1 MATNDRGPRARKPA
15 RRKAAAGTKPA
26 RADKLEMHQRMQE
39 VIELASGVDQ
49 PTRQELAERFGIT
62 PRAVSNII
70 ADMKLFGVEIVTR
83 PRPKDLKQG
92 YVVLGSDFLRQDMS
106 ISEAVASVLL
116 TQSVLGTPLAADAPS
131 AERGAGRIAESLGKD
146 VRQKLERLSGRFAV
160 RLLRAARPLN
170 PEVFRVLLDAILEN
184 RTVSMEYESPYKDK
198 GDAGRGGGTAEAPV
212 DGAGPAAG
220 ILGKARKV
228 QTTQVEPYGVFFARR
243 SWYLA
248 ARKRPGGEM
257 RQYKIARIKR
267 IEPTSVTFEMPRGW
281 NLDKYLANA
290 WETINTDRAPVRVVV
305 DLSPKVAGNMLET
318 TWHET
323 QETKPLADGWVRFS
337 ARVAGI
343 DEVIWWVLSIGS
355 HARVV
360 EPKELRDRVHDE
372 IRRMHAAIA

>member
-1 MATNDRGPRARKPA
+1 MATNHRNQQARTHA
-15 RRKAAAGTKPA
+15 RRKSAAATKPA

-39 VIELASGVDQ
+39 VIALASGVDQ

-92 YVVLGSDFLRQDMS
+92 YVVLGTDFLRQDMS

-160 RLLRAARPLN
+160 RLLRAAKPLN
-170 PEVFRVLLDAILEN
+170 PEIFRVLLDAILEN
-184 RTVSMEYESPYKDK
+184 RVVSMEYESPYKGK
-198 GDAGRGGGTAEAPV
+198 EGGAAGHADGPV
-212 DGAGPAAG
+212 DGSGPAAG

-243 SWYLA
+243 SWYLV

-267 IEPTSVTFEMPRGW
+267 IEPTSLAFEMPRGW
-281 NLDKYLANA
+281 SVDKYLANA

-360 EPKELRDRVHDE
+360 EPKELRDRVHEE
-372 IRRMHAAIA
+372 IRRMHAAIE

>member
-1 MATNDRGPRARKPA
+1 MPANHREESGRKPA
-15 RRKAAAGTKPA
+15 RRKAATTA
-26 RADKLEMHQRMQE
+26 RADKLKMYQRMQE
-39 VIELASGVDQ
+39 VIALASGVDQ
-49 PTRQELAERFGIT
+49 PTRQELADRFGIT

-70 ADMKLFGVEIVTR
+70 ADMKLYGVEITTR

-92 YVVLGSDFLRQDMS
+92 YVVVGTDFLRQDMS

-131 AERGAGRIAESLGKD
+131 AERGASRIAESLGKE

-160 RLLRAARPLN
+160 RLLRTAKPLR

-184 RTVSMEYESPYKDK
+184 RVVSMEYESPYKEK
-198 GDAGRGGGTAEAPV
+198 GGAAGGTASEGPV

-220 ILGKARKV
+220 VLGKARKV
-228 QTTQVEPYGVFFARR
+228 QTTLVEPYGVFFARR
-243 SWYLA
+243 SWYLV

-257 RQYKIARIKR
+257 RQYKIGRIKR
-267 IEPTSVTFEMPRGW
+267 IEPTGNTFDMPRNW
-281 NLDKYLANA
+281 NVDGYLRNA
-290 WETINTDRAPVRVVV
+290 WETINSDRAPVRVVI

-318 TWHET
+318 TWHES

-337 ARVAGI
+337 ARVAGV
-343 DEVIWWVLSIGS
+343 DELIWWVLSIGS

-360 EPKELRDRVHDE
+360 EPKELRDRVHEE
-372 IRRMHAAIA
+372 IRRMHAAL